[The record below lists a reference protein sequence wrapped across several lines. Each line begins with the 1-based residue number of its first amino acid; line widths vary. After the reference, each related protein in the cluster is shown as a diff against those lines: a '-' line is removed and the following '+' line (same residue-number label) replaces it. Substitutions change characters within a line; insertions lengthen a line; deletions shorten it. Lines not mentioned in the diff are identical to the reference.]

1 MRRRYRNR
9 IGLLVLVG
17 LGACLTRGAASFDLL
32 TYLDSAGNNDIT
44 AVASKKSPSYIRIQ
58 LPNGTFIPESYVFGA
73 GGVWRGEKVDATID
87 KVSFPEVAHMIAG
100 ALASQNYVSSRDP
113 STTKLLIMVY
123 WGTSHGQ
130 EHASESNGYV
140 NLQAAQAAKDNA
152 RMQAG
157 GPPGG
162 SGGSVLNSI
171 PKTADERAA
180 DDRLTSALSAVV
192 AENHMRD
199 QSDMLNVTM
208 LGYDSWW
215 DDTQKYV
222 GTPLDFRRD
231 DLLGEI
237 EEDRYFV
244 VLMAYDFQQLWWK
257 KKHRL
262 LWETRFSIRERHHA
276 FDRDLPSM
284 AQYASQYFGQDS
296 HGLVHKAVPMG
307 HVDIGNVKS
316 LGEAPGN
323 QGDASGETPARP

>member
-1 MRRRYRNR
+1 MTSFQRNQR
-9 IGLLVLVG
+9 LVL
-17 LGACLTRGAASFDLL
+17 LGAALCLARRAPAFDILNF
-32 TYLDSAGNNDIT
+32 LDSAGNNDIT
-44 AVASKKSPSYIRIQ
+44 AVASSKSKSYIRIQ
-58 LPNGTFIPESYVFGA
+58 LADGTFVPETYVFGP
-73 GGVWRGEKVDATID
+73 GGVWEGERVDATID
-87 KVSFPEVAHMIAG
+87 KLTFSDVAHMISGPLAG
-100 ALASQNYVSSRDP
+100 QNYVPGKDP
-113 STTKLLIMVY
+113 GTTKLLIMVY

-130 EHASESNGYV
+130 EHASESNGYQ
-140 NLQAAQAAKDNA
+140 NLSKANEAVDRAQMVVHASSAGKDGARAMQQLHSAQDDMTTSIAAVA
-152 RMQAG
+152 
-157 GPPGG
+157 
-162 SGGSVLNSI
+162 
-171 PKTADERAA
+171 
-180 DDRLTSALSAVV
+180 
-192 AENHMRD
+192 AENHARN
-199 QSDMLNVTM
+199 QSDYLNVNM

-257 KKHRL
+257 KKHKL

-276 FDRDLPSM
+276 FDEDLPTM

-316 LGEAPGN
+316 LGEASADQGN
-323 QGDASGETPARP
+323 ASGETPAKP

>member
-1 MRRRYRNR
+1 MRAF
-9 IGLLVLVG
+9 LT
-17 LGACLTRGAASFDLL
+17 LGACIFSASRSHAFDLF

-44 AVASKKSPSYIRIQ
+44 AVSSRKSDSYIRIQ
-58 LPNGTFIPESYVFGA
+58 LPNGTFVPESYVFGR
-73 GGVWRGEKVDATID
+73 GGVWRGERVDSTID
-87 KVSFPEVAHMIAG
+87 KLTFQDVAHVIAG
-100 ALASQNYVSSRDP
+100 PLSSENYVQAKDP

-130 EHASESNGYV
+130 EHASESNEYV

-157 GPPGG
+157 GPPKG
-162 SGGSVLNSI
+162 SGGGSVLNSY
-171 PKTADERAA
+171 PKNADEASA
-180 DDRLTSALSAVV
+180 DDRLTNALSAVV

-199 QSDMLNVTM
+199 QADYLNVTM

-215 DDTQKYV
+215 DDTQKYI

-244 VLMAYDFQQLWWK
+244 VLMAYDFQALWWK

-276 FDRDLPSM
+276 FNEDLPAM
-284 AQYASQYFGQDS
+284 AQYASQFFGQDS
-296 HGLVHKAVPMG
+296 HGLIHKAIPIG
-307 HVDIGNVKS
+307 HVDIGAVKS
-316 LGEAPGN
+316 LGEVPVKPSA
-323 QGDASGETPARP
+323 DSETPPPRP